1 MKGLDEKLTVSKTY
15 SINMLI
21 RRFERG
27 EVRRDNPFQRS
38 PIWKQYQKDFLIVTA
53 MHGWKVDPLK
63 ICEEVFDDGNSVLW
77 LTDGG
82 NRYTT

>member
-38 PIWKQYQKDFLIVTA
+38 PIWKQYQKDFLIFRIQDFFMSVNHA
-53 MHGWKVDPLK
+53 CPQSKNNLK
-63 ICEEVFDDGNSVLW
+63 CRLLLIKQPAKP
-77 LTDGG
+77 
-82 NRYTT
+82 